1 MLLCNVTMSLF
12 LCRDGIYFP
21 TLAIQIGLVCFGK
34 YCDVE
39 VMYGISEARLHEA
52 MPLLLCVWPYWRMRG
67 HME

>member
-1 MLLCNVTMSLF
+1 MSLF

-39 VMYGISEARLHEA
+39 VMYGISEARLHE
-52 MPLLLCVWPYWRMRG
+52 PQENKYQNHDDKP
-67 HME
+67 